1 MNYEK
6 VYAAVLDVYEDC
18 QIRSFPFSCKEV
30 LAHYGYRLM
39 SYHEVSEQNPEL
51 YQMCTLYSEDAFMDR
66 TNHLVLYNSSILG
79 QRPRFS
85 QMHELGHIILGHE
98 GEKEEQEKEANL
110 FAGMI
115 LAPSMAIH
123 YSRLRNADDLAYAF
137 QISYDAASCAL
148 SKYYR
153 WYNHVLAYK
162 MSPLDKRMYRHF
174 YNQDKK
180 CFVWNR
186 HECSTCHKALYNCP
200 GQLCPSCQNPP
211 LVNDPFILYPR
222 FSSPDMIEA
231 EQKIELRRQ
240 EYNWLYN
247 I

>member
-6 VYAAVLDVYEDC
+6 VYAAVLDVYEYC

-30 LAHYGYRLM
+30 FAHYGYRLM

-66 TNHLVLYNSSILG
+66 TNHLVLYNSSIPG

-110 FAGMI
+110 FAGMV
-115 LAPSMAIH
+115 LTPSMAIH

-137 QISYDAASCAL
+137 QISYNAASCAL

-153 WYNHVLAYK
+153 LHRIPKSFSDNLTTVRDHHKCVRLYASYNSKLF
-162 MSPLDKRMYRHF
+162 SF
-174 YNQDKK
+174 NKK
-180 CFVWNR
+180 
-186 HECSTCHKALYNCP
+186 S
-200 GQLCPSCQNPP
+200 
-211 LVNDPFILYPR
+211 
-222 FSSPDMIEA
+222 
-231 EQKIELRRQ
+231 
-240 EYNWLYN
+240 
-247 I
+247 

>member
-6 VYAAVLDVYEDC
+6 VYAAVLDVYEYC

-30 LAHYGYRLM
+30 FAHYGYRLM

-66 TNHLVLYNSSILG
+66 TNHLVLYNSSIPG

-110 FAGMI
+110 FAGMV
-115 LAPSMAIH
+115 LTPSMAIH

-137 QISYDAASCAL
+137 QISYNAASCAL

-153 WYNHVLAYK
+153 WYNHVQIGRA
-162 MSPLDKRMYRHF
+162 H
-174 YNQDKK
+174 
-180 CFVWNR
+180 V
-186 HECSTCHKALYNCP
+186 
-200 GQLCPSCQNPP
+200 
-211 LVNDPFILYPR
+211 
-222 FSSPDMIEA
+222 
-231 EQKIELRRQ
+231 
-240 EYNWLYN
+240 
-247 I
+247 

>member
-1 MNYEK
+1 MK
-6 VYAAVLDVYEDC
+6 MG
-18 QIRSFPFSCKEV
+18 RSGSGSIHIHQALPRKLSRNSKFNLISVRIVTE
-30 LAHYGYRLM
+30 
-39 SYHEVSEQNPEL
+39 SDE
-51 YQMCTLYSEDAFMDR
+51 AFLQTKD
-66 TNHLVLYNSSILG
+66 
-79 QRPRFS
+79 
-85 QMHELGHIILGHE
+85 
-98 GEKEEQEKEANL
+98 ANL
-110 FAGMI
+110 FAGMV
-115 LAPSMAIH
+115 LTPSMAIH

-137 QISYDAASCAL
+137 QISYNAASCAL

-186 HECSTCHKALYNCP
+186 HECSSCHKALYNCTC
-200 GQLCPSCQNPP
+200 QLCPSCQNPP
-211 LVNDPFILYPR
+211 PVDNPFILYPR
-222 FSSPDMIEA
+222 FSSQDMIEV